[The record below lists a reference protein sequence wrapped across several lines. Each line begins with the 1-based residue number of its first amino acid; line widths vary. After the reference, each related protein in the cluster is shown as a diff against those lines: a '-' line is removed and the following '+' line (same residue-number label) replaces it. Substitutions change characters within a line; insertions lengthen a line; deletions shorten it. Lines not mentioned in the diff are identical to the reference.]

1 MSLRNR
7 NQYPT
12 SIRQEFNNLDR
23 RLHRVAHAN
32 SYVPIGARIKYTGQ
46 VAPEGWMFSDGS
58 QISRAKYAALF
69 RVIGVEDGA
78 GDGTSSFN
86 LPTVADEIIFTGV
99 A

>member
-12 SIRQEFNNLDR
+12 PIRQEFERVDR
-23 RLHRVAHAN
+23 RVTDLRNLV

-46 VAPEGWMFSDGS
+46 VAPDGWLFSDGAE
-58 QISRAKYAALF
+58 ISRAKYAALF

>member
-7 NQYPT
+7 NQYPVQ
-12 SIRQEFNNLDR
+12 IRQEFERHDR
-23 RLHRVAHAN
+23 RITDLRNLV
-32 SYVPIGARIKYTGQ
+32 SYVPIGARITYDGAT
-46 VAPEGWMFSDGS
+46 APDGWLFSDGAEL
-58 QISRAKYAALF
+58 SRTKYAALF
-69 RVIGVEDGA
+69 RVVGVVHGA

>member
-12 SIRQEFNNLDR
+12 PIRQEFERVDR
-23 RLHRVAHAN
+23 RVTDLKNLN

-46 VAPEGWMFSDGS
+46 VAPDGWKFSDGAEL
-58 QISRAKYAALF
+58 SRLKYAALF
-69 RVIGVEDGA
+69 RVIGVESGT
-78 GDGTSSFN
+78 GDGTTSFN
-86 LPTVADEIIFTGV
+86 LPTTADEIIFTGV